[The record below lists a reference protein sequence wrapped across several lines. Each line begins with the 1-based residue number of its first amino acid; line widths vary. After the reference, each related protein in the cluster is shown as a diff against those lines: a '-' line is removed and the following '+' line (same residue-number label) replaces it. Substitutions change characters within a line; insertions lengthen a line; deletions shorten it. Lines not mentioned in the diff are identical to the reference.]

1 LTRNRCE
8 TSRDPPGG
16 ELQTPS
22 KELLSRDGSRNRRPN
37 GEGNPAPHTRGVE
50 PKQAHRAR
58 FGLAPGPLLGVL
70 AVALCLLLA
79 GIGWGLPRAVSPGT
93 TAPWGYDEVAPLQP
107 LTEAYYRFTR
117 SGSEFLGYPLF
128 HYMVL
133 SVVYAP
139 YMLLQV
145 LSGRLDPSATFPYG
159 MQDPVAMC
167 QHLVILARL
176 TNVCMTIGLI
186 LVVYDLTRKL
196 LGRRAALWA
205 AAMTAVLPT
214 VVYYGKVSTVDIPY
228 TLWVLGSCWSVQ
240 NIVRDP
246 RRLLYYLLF
255 GVFCSL
261 AIGTKDQAVGYVIL
275 LPILLVAVRYRD
287 AESGGFWARLRRAV
301 AGREMILGLAAAL
314 VGFVVANNLLF
325 GFSGYVKH
333 IRAAIQMNVGN
344 REVTSDLAGQIQL
357 VRRCGELLLPVLGP
371 AVALVLLGLVC
382 CVRNRR
388 WTTLG
393 LILLPI
399 LGHHVVILA
408 RFGFVIPRFLI
419 ATSVFLIILGAA
431 AVQDAP
437 RGWFRNIVCG
447 AAVVCWLYGL
457 LCSVSLDYAVLHD
470 ARFAAE
476 QWIRENAQEQ
486 ARFEGYTSF
495 QRSQP
500 RVWDR
505 YEYVQ
510 VGAEGMN
517 EAELIRRS
525 PDYVLISDQPDNPLR
540 QHPTAGPFLE
550 NLEAGAYGYRV
561 VADFDTPYPRIFPV
575 RMILCLAPRVTIL
588 GRRE

>member
-1 LTRNRCE
+1 LTRKRCE
-8 TSRDPPGG
+8 TLRGPFGVEPETAEKDLP
-16 ELQTPS
+16 
-22 KELLSRDGSRNRRPN
+22 RRAGSRNRRPSGGVN
-37 GEGNPAPHTRGVE
+37 RAPHTRGVG
-50 PKQAHRAR
+50 PKLAR
-58 FGLAPGPLLGVL
+58 CTRFVRIPGPLLGVL
-70 AVALCLLLA
+70 GFALCLLLA
-79 GIGWGLPRAVSPGT
+79 GIDWGLPRAVSPGT

-139 YMLLQV
+139 YMLLQF
-145 LSGRLDPSATFPYG
+145 LSGRLNPSATFPYG

-167 QHLVILARL
+167 QHLVLLARL
-176 TNVCMTIGLI
+176 TNVCMAIGLI

-196 LGRRAALWA
+196 LGSQAALWA

-228 TLWVLGSCWSVQ
+228 TFWVLLSCWSVQ
-240 NIVRDP
+240 NILRNP

-261 AIGTKDQAVGYVIL
+261 AIGTKDQALGYVVL
-275 LPILLVAVRYRD
+275 LPILLVAVRYRE
-287 AESGGFWARLRRAV
+287 AETGGLGARLRWAV
-301 AGREMILGLAAAL
+301 AGREMILGLTAAV

-325 GFSGYVKH
+325 GFSGYVRH
-333 IRAAIQMNVGN
+333 ISDAIQMNVGN

-357 VRRCGELLLPVLGP
+357 IRRCGELLLPVLGP
-371 AVALVLLGLVC
+371 AVALVVLGLVS
-382 CVRNRR
+382 CVRHRR

-393 LILLPI
+393 LVFLPI

-408 RFGFVIPRFLI
+408 RFGFVIPRFLL

-431 AVQDAP
+431 AVQDAQ
-437 RGWFRNIVCG
+437 RGWFRKIVRVT
-447 AAVVCWLYGL
+447 AVICLLYGL
-457 LCSVSLDYAVLHD
+457 MCSVSLDYAVLHD

-476 QWIRENAQEQ
+476 QWILENAKVH

-505 YEYVQ
+505 YEYAQ

-517 EAELIRRS
+517 EAELVRRS
-525 PDYVLISDQPDNPLR
+525 PDYILISDQPDNPLR
-540 QHPTAGPFLE
+540 QHPTAGPFLDR
-550 NLEAGAYGYRV
+550 LEAGAYGYQV
-561 VADFDTPYPRIFPV
+561 VADFDTPYPRVFPV
-575 RMILCLAPRVTIL
+575 RMILCLAPHVTIL